1 MTYAYDASGRRTSMT
16 VAGESAVNY
25 TWDNANRLTNI
36 TQGSSSVGLAYD
48 NANRRTTLT
57 LPNGVTVSYTYDLD
71 SHVTGLTYAMGST
84 QLGNLTYVYDADGR
98 VSTKGGSLAA
108 VTLPA
113 AVSGNRLNA
122 ANEMTAFNGTAL
134 SYDANGNLLSDG
146 TNTYSWDARNHLT
159 AIAGPVDASF
169 VYDAFGRRAAKT
181 LSGVS
186 TEFLYDGLNSVQEL
200 NGSNPPSPT
209 AELLTGLDIDEYFTR
224 TDTSGTMDFLTDTLG
239 STIALTNSG
248 GSINTSY
255 TYGPF
260 GNVTISGQS
269 NANSYQFTAR
279 ENDAT
284 GLYYYRARYYSPTFQ
299 RFIAQDPLDFESGD
313 VNLYTYVA
321 NDPVSY
327 IDHLG
332 LR

>member
-1 MTYAYDASGRRTSMT
+1 MSMT
-16 VAGESAVNY
+16 LN
-25 TWDNANRLTNI
+25 
-36 TQGSSSVGLAYD
+36 
-48 NANRRTTLT
+48 
-57 LPNGVTVSYTYDLD
+57 
-71 SHVTGLTYAMGST
+71 
-84 QLGNLTYVYDADGR
+84 GR

-113 AVSGNRLNA
+113 AVSGNTFNA

-186 TEFLYDGLNSVQEL
+186 TEFLYDGLNPVQEL

-269 NANSYQFTAR
+269 NANSYQFTGR

-327 IDHLG
+327 IDPFGFKIVVQGSGGDYQTAVSYLNRDPGMAQIIQDLNASPTIFTVVPNSINNDSYNPTTHTINWDPHSA
-332 LR
+332 LRGTSVVSLK